1 MNEIEFNK
9 KCIPSPEYVVLKV
22 INRYDTMKVGEVL
35 LPTSSFSNSRVGF
48 YQVLAVGSTAEKYY
62 GLKEG
67 DYVVADRL
75 AQCYKTK
82 PIAVMKFTN
91 IIAKTDSENK
101 TFSPLKNMVF
111 VKDNPNKTT
120 NVGGFL
126 VSNYDKQLNI
136 GVVVAMNLDDDIEV
150 PFKVGDQVMIAKG
163 GDSFTIGTEHI
174 FIYKHDMIVCK
185 VEEDQNDN

>member
-1 MNEIEFNK
+1 MSTINFNK

-22 INRYDTMKVGEVL
+22 IDRQDTLKVGEVL
-35 LPTSSFSNSRVGF
+35 LPNESYSNSRVGF
-48 YQVLAVGSTAEKYY
+48 YQVLAVGSTAAEYY

-91 IIAKTDSENK
+91 VIAKTDAENK

-111 VKDNPNKTT
+111 VKDNPNRTT

-136 GVVVAMNLDDDIEV
+136 GVVVSMNLDDDIEV
-150 PFKVGDQVMIAKG
+150 PYKVGDHVMIAKG

-174 FIYKHDMIVCK
+174 FIYKHDMIVCR
-185 VEEDQNDN
+185 VDIDEEV